1 MKSIDGRAKVSP
13 ALTGDAALE
22 VSNVSF
28 AYGAKKVLRDVSFTV
43 PRGRITFLLG
53 PNGAG
58 KTTLF
63 SLITRLFDPTEGRI
77 SILGRDVRNTG
88 HKALA
93 PLGVVFQQPTLD
105 LDLTVRQN
113 LAYYGALRGLGRAEI
128 RERTSR
134 CLAELDMAERIDEVV
149 RTLNGGHRR
158 RVEIAR
164 ALLHRPT
171 LLILDEPTVGLD
183 PDTRQAIV
191 RRMHELARTEGAA
204 MLWASHL
211 VDEPETNDGLL
222 VLSSGRLVASGPVG
236 KVVEQEGAVDLAEAY
251 TRLVRRSG
259 SP

>member
-1 MKSIDGRAKVSP
+1 MSSIDGRAKETTEF
-13 ALTGDAALE
+13 AGEAALE
-22 VSNVSF
+22 VSHVSF
-28 AYGAKKVLRDVSFTV
+28 AYGAKKVLRDVSFAV
-43 PRGRITFLLG
+43 PPGRITFLLG

-63 SLITRLFDPTEGRI
+63 SLITRLFDATEGRI
-77 SILGRDVRNTG
+77 SILGRDVRKSG

-128 RERTSR
+128 RERTSG
-134 CLAELDMAERIDEVV
+134 CLADLDMVERIDEVV

-164 ALLHRPT
+164 ALLHRPSV
-171 LLILDEPTVGLD
+171 LVLDEPTVGLD

-191 RRMHELARTEGAA
+191 RRMHDLARTEGAA
-204 MLWASHL
+204 ILWASHL
-211 VDEPETNDGLL
+211 VDEPEANDGLL
-222 VLSSGRLVASGPVG
+222 VLSSGRLVASGTVG
-236 KVVEQEGAVDLAEAY
+236 EIVEQEGAVDLAQAF
-251 TRLVRRSG
+251 TQLVSRSG
-259 SP
+259 GP